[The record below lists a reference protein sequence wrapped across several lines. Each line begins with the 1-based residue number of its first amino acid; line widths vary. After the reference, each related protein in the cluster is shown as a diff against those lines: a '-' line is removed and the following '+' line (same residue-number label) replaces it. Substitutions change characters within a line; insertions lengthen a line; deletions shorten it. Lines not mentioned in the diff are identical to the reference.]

1 MQKKQKDYW
10 KDCWMIK
17 MDVTVSDQVCGCVR
31 RKSEGKLRIMKMKV
45 YAMLYYKI
53 LDDAMR
59 TFVRKNIDV
68 V

>member
-1 MQKKQKDYW
+1 
-10 KDCWMIK
+10 

-53 LDDAMR
+53 LDDAIR